1 MDITLAVVALIA
13 LAIGAVVGFA
23 LARFV
28 LSTNAKNAVAN
39 AERMIKDAEKQ
50 ADNLRKEA
58 QIEAKGAALQIKSE
72 ADRDASER
80 RKEIKILENRLLQRE
95 ESIDKRAE
103 TLDAREHQLSSMGG
117 QLERKQKDLDK
128 ALADARA
135 DLERIAQMDSD
146 AARKELLNSV
156 RDDVTRKAATIIRDA
171 EQQTRSEA
179 DKKSRE
185 ILSLAIQ
192 RVAADHAAE
201 HTVSSVNIPS
211 DDLKGRI
218 IGREGRN
225 IRTFEQIT
233 GISLIIDDTP
243 EVVVISSFDPVRRE
257 IGRITLEN
265 LIADGR
271 IHPARIEETFNKATD
286 LVMQQVQEAGDQV
299 AFDAGIHDLHPELIK
314 TLGRLK
320 FRTSYGQNVLNHS
333 LEVAHLAGVM
343 ASELG
348 IDPTQAKRAGL
359 LHDLG
364 KAVDHEIEGS
374 HAVIGADLARR
385 FGESSDI
392 VHAIEAHHND
402 VEASTI
408 VAFLVQA
415 ADTISA
421 ARPGARRE
429 TIESYIKRLEKLE
442 SIANSHKGV
451 EKTYAMQAGREV
463 RVMVEPEV
471 ISDAEAIVM
480 AHDIAK
486 QIEDEMEYPG
496 QIKVLVIRESRSV
509 DYAK

>member
-1 MDITLAVVALIA
+1 MIEAIIAIVALI
-13 LAIGAVVGFA
+13 IGGGLGFV
-23 LARFV
+23 LARFI
-28 LSTNAKNAVAN
+28 LSANAKNAVAV
-39 AERMIKDAEKQ
+39 AERTVKDAEKM
-50 ADNLRKEA
+50 AESLKREA
-58 QIEAKGAALQIKSE
+58 LVEAKDAALQIKSE
-72 ADRDASER
+72 ADKDASER
-80 RKEIKILENRLLQRE
+80 RKEIKSMENRLLQRE
-95 ESIDKRAE
+95 ESIDKRVEA
-103 TLDAREHQLSSMGG
+103 LDAREHQLSSMSG
-117 QLERKQKDLDK
+117 QLERRQKDLDAALTK
-128 ALADARA
+128 AES
-135 DLERIAQMDSD
+135 DLERIAQMNTDE
-146 AARKELLNSV
+146 ARKALLDRV
-156 RDDVTRKAATIIRDA
+156 RDDVTREAAAIIRDA

-185 ILSLAIQ
+185 ILSVAIQ

-201 HTVSSVNIPS
+201 HTVSSVSIPS
-211 DDLKGRI
+211 DDIKGRI

-233 GISLIIDDTP
+233 GINLIIDDTP
-243 EVVVISSFDPVRRE
+243 EVVVISAFDPVRRE

-286 LVMQQVQEAGDQV
+286 LVMRQVQEAGDQA

-320 FRTSYGQNVLNHS
+320 FRTSYGQNVLKHS
-333 LEVAHLAGVM
+333 LEVAYLAGVM

-348 IDPTQAKRAGL
+348 IDPLPAKRAGL

-364 KAVDHEIEGS
+364 KAIDKETEGS
-374 HAVIGADLARR
+374 HAVIGAELARR
-385 FGESSDI
+385 FGENAEI
-392 VHAIEAHHND
+392 VHAIEAHHQD
-402 VEASTI
+402 VDPSTVLAVLI
-408 VAFLVQA
+408 QA
-415 ADTISA
+415 ADAISA

-442 SIANSHKGV
+442 AIANAHNGV

-463 RVMVEPEV
+463 RVMVEPEQ
-471 ISDAEAIVM
+471 ISDAESVVL

-496 QIKVLVIRESRSV
+496 QIKVLVIREIRSV

>member
-1 MDITLAVVALIA
+1 MLEVILVVVALG
-13 LAIGAVVGFA
+13 IGGGLGFVIT
-23 LARFV
+23 RYV
-28 LSTNAKNAVAN
+28 RNTNAKNAIDN
-39 AERMIKDAEKQ
+39 AERMLEDVEKQ
-50 ADNLRKEA
+50 AETLKREALVEARDAAYEIKSKADKEA
-58 QIEAKGAALQIKSE
+58 
-72 ADRDASER
+72 DER
-80 RKEIKILENRLLQRE
+80 RKEIQALENRLLQRE
-95 ESIDKRAE
+95 ESFDKRAE
-103 TLDAREHQLSSMGG
+103 ALDTREHQLSSMSG
-117 QLERKQKDLDK
+117 QLERKQKDLSV
-128 ALADARA
+128 ALESVQG
-135 DLERIAQMDSD
+135 DLERIAQMSSD
-146 AARKELLNSV
+146 DARKVLLDRV
-156 RDDVTRKAATIIRDA
+156 RDDVTRESATIIRNS
-171 EQQTRSEA
+171 EQQTRLEA

-201 HTVSSVNIPS
+201 HTVSSVSIPS

-233 GISLIIDDTP
+233 GINLIIDDTP

-271 IHPARIEETFNKATD
+271 IHPARIEETFNKATER
-286 LVMQQVQEAGDQV
+286 VMQQVQEAGDQA
-299 AFDAGIHDLHPELIK
+299 AFDTGIHDLHPEIIK

-320 FRTSYGQNVLNHS
+320 YRTSYGQNVLNHS
-333 LEVAHLAGVM
+333 LEVAYLAGVM

-348 IDPTQAKRAGL
+348 LNPTAAKRAGL

-364 KAVDHEIEGS
+364 KAISHDTEGS

-385 FGESSDI
+385 FGESPEI

-402 VEASTI
+402 VEPSTI
-408 VAFLVQA
+408 IAVLVQA
-415 ADTISA
+415 ADAISA

-429 TIESYIKRLEKLE
+429 TIESYVKRLEKLE
-442 SIANSHKGV
+442 SIANAHKGV

-463 RVMVEPEV
+463 RVMVEPEA
-471 ISDAEAIVM
+471 ISDSDAVVLAR
-480 AHDIAK
+480 DIAK